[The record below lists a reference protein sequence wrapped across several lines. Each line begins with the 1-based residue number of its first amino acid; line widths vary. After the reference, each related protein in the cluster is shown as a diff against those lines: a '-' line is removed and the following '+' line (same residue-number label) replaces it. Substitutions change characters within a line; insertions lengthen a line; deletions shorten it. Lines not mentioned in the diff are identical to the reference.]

1 MNINSPTLLIEI
13 NSDQF
18 IFAVSDIDENNNF
31 KIIYKDQVSIQGIEG
46 RMITNL
52 ELTCQIIKR
61 NIYLIE
67 QKLNFT
73 FKDVVIILD
82 NFIISFINLTEYKK
96 LNGSQI
102 LEENVTFILNSAKS
116 NIDKFEDQKKILHI
130 FNSKY
135 CLDKKKVK
143 NLPLGLFGNLYT
155 HELSFCL
162 ISNNNY
168 KNILNIFDKLNL
180 KIKKILLK
188 SFIEGTIISINN
200 NDTDT
205 FFHIEINENNSKIFY
220 FENDA
225 LKFEQNYEFGSN
237 LVLNDISKIT
247 SLKKQVVKDF
257 LSNSTLNQNI
267 SNKECLEKEF
277 FVNENYRKIKKK
289 INF

>member
-1 MNINSPTLLIEI
+1 M
-13 NSDQF
+13 
-18 IFAVSDIDENNNF
+18 
-31 KIIYKDQVSIQGIEG
+31 
-46 RMITNL
+46 
-52 ELTCQIIKR
+52 
-61 NIYLIE
+61 
-67 QKLNFT
+67 
-73 FKDVVIILD
+73 
-82 NFIISFINLTEYKK
+82 
-96 LNGSQI
+96 
-102 LEENVTFILNSAKS
+102 
-116 NIDKFEDQKKILHI
+116 
-130 FNSKY
+130 
-135 CLDKKKVK
+135 
-143 NLPLGLFGNLYT
+143 GLFGNLYT

-188 SFIEGTIISINN
+188 SYIEGTIISINN

-257 LSNSTLNQNI
+257 LSNFTLNQKI
-267 SNKECLEKEF
+267 SDKECLEKEF

-289 INF
+289 LIFDIASARIQELSEVLVIKNINLNCHLKKNFTIFLKINDRLHVDCLKESYKYYFSKDHYYSVKFIDNVETKQLMNRANSLAHFGWKKEVIPVINDQKSMIARFFDVIFG